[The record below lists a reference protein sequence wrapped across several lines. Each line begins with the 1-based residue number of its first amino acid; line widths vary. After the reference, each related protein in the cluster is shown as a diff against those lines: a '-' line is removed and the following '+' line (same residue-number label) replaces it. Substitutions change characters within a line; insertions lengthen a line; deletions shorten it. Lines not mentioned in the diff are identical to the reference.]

1 MILTRPAAWAA
12 FGLALAFG
20 APASAD
26 ITVFAAASL
35 KTALDEVAAGWQA
48 QGGERVVL
56 VYGGSSALARQI
68 EAGGPAAAFI
78 SASVEWMD
86 YLDDKALLVDGS
98 RRDLLGNALV
108 LVAPGEGLAE
118 AVEVAPDTDLA
129 AMLNGGVLA
138 MAMVDSVPAGVYG
151 KQSLTALTLW
161 DKVSGRIAQTEDVRA
176 ALQLVARGEAALGVV
191 YATDAA
197 AEPKVHVVGR
207 FPEDSHDPIVYPA
220 ARIKDANTDATAFLD
235 YLSSDPARAIFTAQ
249 GFTLKD

>member
-1 MILTRPAAWAA
+1 MILARTLSLAA

-20 APASAD
+20 APAGAD

-68 EAGGPAAAFI
+68 EAGGPASAFI

-86 YLDDKALLVDGS
+86 YLDERSLLAEGS

-108 LVAPGEGLAE
+108 LVAPGEGSAE
-118 AVEVAPDTDLA
+118 AVTVAPDTDLA
-129 AMLNGGVLA
+129 AMLDGGVLA

-151 KQSLTALTLW
+151 KQSLSALNLW
-161 DKVSGRIAQTEDVRA
+161 DKVSGQVAQTEDVRA
-176 ALQLVARGEAALGVV
+176 ALALVARGEAALGVV

-197 AEPKVHVVGR
+197 AEPRVHVAAR
-207 FPEDSHDPIVYPA
+207 FPEDSHDPITYPA
-220 ARIKDANTDATAFLD
+220 ARIEDADTDATAFLD
-235 YLSSDPARAIFTAQ
+235 YLSTDPARAIFAAQ